1 MPAVEKFNAQ
11 ETKSFLKLWG
21 EEKGKELSDLADA
34 FTSGIDLLDT
44 RPFLL
49 SKIFLGSDP
58 SLGQQ
63 LFDHLH
69 AVEVITRL
77 DSHICFY
84 I

>member
-1 MPAVEKFNAQ
+1 MPAVEKLNAQ

-21 EEKGKELSDLADA
+21 EEKGKGLSDFADE

-44 RPFLL
+44 KSFLL

-77 DSHICFY
+77 DSYICFY

>member
-1 MPAVEKFNAQ
+1 MQISAY
-11 ETKSFLKLWG
+11 T
-21 EEKGKELSDLADA
+21 LADGRA
-34 FTSGIDLLDT
+34 LLKAAQDND
-44 RPFLL
+44 FAQKYFGCEIKKCEELVSKM